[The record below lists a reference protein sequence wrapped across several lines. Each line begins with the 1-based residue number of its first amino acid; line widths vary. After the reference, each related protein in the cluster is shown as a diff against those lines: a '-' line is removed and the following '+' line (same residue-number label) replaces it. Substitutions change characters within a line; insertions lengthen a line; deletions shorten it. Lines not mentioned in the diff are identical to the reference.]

1 MDIPAS
7 LDCVSGTLLK
17 AKKSSRGQEQDTHL
31 GQDSPTTHSMPFTSI
46 PLAPLA

>member
-17 AKKSSRGQEQDTHL
+17 AKNRPVGKNKI
-31 GQDSPTTHSMPFTSI
+31 PTSVRIALQPTACRSHRF
-46 PLAPLA
+46 L